1 MQTLADATY
10 AHNKQC
16 TQRAARSVQRASVQY
31 RAPVVVEEPL
41 SATIAAAH
49 SAAEN
54 MNQATLQHATRNK
67 RHAHVSNHAT
77 CKEDATRRML

>member
-1 MQTLADATY
+1 
-10 AHNKQC
+10 
-16 TQRAARSVQRASVQY
+16 VQY

-54 MNQATLQHATRNK
+54 MNQATCNMQHATSDTQ
-67 RHAHVSNHAT
+67 HVSNHAT
-77 CKEDATRRML
+77 CKEDATRRMLQAFGSM